1 MSCDYSATKVCM
13 RASNGP
19 QLDFLARERRQRIAE
34 TRCEHMDKNEKDKAE
49 ETLLRLLANPP
60 AVRHLSEDRCQRAAV
75 RCRRRAEA
83 AKDEIGKAT
92 WITFAKEWLKLAD
105 EAEQSTGGHG
115 ASRPGGWGHGMSAA
129 GKS

>member
-1 MSCDYSATKVCM
+1 MNK
-13 RASNGP
+13 NG
-19 QLDFLARERRQRIAE
+19 
-34 TRCEHMDKNEKDKAE
+34 KDRAE
-49 ETLLRLLANPP
+49 ETLLRLLAHPP

>member
-1 MSCDYSATKVCM
+1 MYK
-13 RASNGP
+13 NG
-19 QLDFLARERRQRIAE
+19 
-34 TRCEHMDKNEKDKAE
+34 KDRAE
-49 ETLLRLLANPP
+49 ETLLRLPANPP

-75 RCRRRAEA
+75 QCRRRAEA

-105 EAEQSTGGHG
+105 EATGCHRPL
-115 ASRPGGWGHGMSAA
+115 RPGDWGHGMSAA